1 MTETRSETRLLT
13 RRNMLAGS
21 AGLAGAA
28 LLAGCA
34 GSGGGSAGSGGGNAL
49 DVWDWSPAPDQ
60 WGEQQQTTFYSKTFP
75 AQYPHMAF
83 KYTIFGYTDM
93 LPKLTVSWRGGSV
106 PDVARLAIAWTPQ
119 FVNEGLTAEITPADL
134 GVPLSNYWPQ
144 ALQSVRKNG
153 ASSGPLYGIPTNN
166 ESMMLIYNKD
176 LFKAAGLDPSH
187 GPATWQ
193 ELVSY
198 AKTIRRKTGK
208 YGYGMVAAQNNGNTP
223 YRFCPMMWGYGGSIF
238 DELSKVPAW
247 HKVGI
252 NSAGTVTALELY
264 DQMYNQD
271 KSVQPSALSDQ
282 ESDIDTLFAKGE
294 VAMMID
300 HPNAAAQ
307 VHQLQP
313 GLSMGADMI
322 PAGPVRRASVFG
334 GSNLVIK
341 AGTPNLK
348 SAIDFIRSYESPSN
362 DTLLSGLG
370 SNPANK
376 AGFSSPAEKTR
387 NTKLLFN
394 DVTLKMMP
402 YGVNVPLVPQG
413 SQIWNQ
419 TIPSMIQNVL
429 TKAMPPKQA
438 AANAESQIHQI
449 MG

>member
-1 MTETRSETRLLT
+1 
-13 RRNMLAGS
+13 MLRGGI
-21 AGLAGAA
+21 GLAGAA
-28 LLAGCA
+28 LLAGC
-34 GSGGGSAGSGGGNAL
+34 GSGTGGPTASTGGGNAL

-60 WGEQQQTTFYSKTFP
+60 WGEQQQSTFYSKTFP
-75 AQYPHMAF
+75 AAYPKTAF
-83 KYTIFGYTDM
+83 KYTIFGYTDL

-119 FVNEGLTAEITPADL
+119 FVNEGLTAEISLSDL

-193 ELVSY
+193 DLVSY
-198 AKTIRRKTGK
+198 ARTIRNKTGK
-208 YGYGMVAAQNNGNTP
+208 FGYGMVGAQNNGNTP
-223 YRFCPMMWGYGGSIF
+223 YRFCPMMWAYGGSIF
-238 DELSKVPAW
+238 DELTNNPTWRKI
-247 HKVGI
+247 GI
-252 NSAGTVTALELY
+252 NSPGTVAALELY
-264 DQMYNQD
+264 NQMYNQD

-307 VHQLQP
+307 VHQFQP
-313 GLSMGADMI
+313 TLNMGAGLI
-322 PAGPVRRASVFG
+322 PAGPVRRAAVFG
-334 GSNLVIK
+334 GSNLVVK
-341 AGTPNLK
+341 AGTPNMK
-348 SAIDFIRSYESPSN
+348 SALGFLRAYEAPGT

-370 SNPANK
+370 SNPANR
-376 AGFSSPAEKTR
+376 AGFSSASQKVR
-387 NTKLLFN
+387 NAKLFFN

-419 TIPSMIQNVL
+419 TIPTMIQNVL
-429 TKAMPPKQA
+429 TKAMSPQQA
-438 AANAESQIHQI
+438 AASAESQIQQI